1 MKHFTLPQI
10 QDNINFLKADN
21 LHDELW
27 QDCIKFNHNL
37 DKSRNQG
44 PFEVITPEFA
54 EYV

>member
-1 MKHFTLPQI
+1 MWMHTDSVYGGALIFS
-10 QDNINFLKADN
+10 
-21 LHDELW
+21 E
-27 QDCIKFNHNL
+27 KFNHNL